1 MADVYLGNPNLK
13 KSGIPLEFTKEQ
25 IQEYVKCSKDPVYFA
40 REYVKIVNVDRG
52 LIPFEMYDF
61 QEEMVRTFSK
71 NRFSICKLPRQ
82 TGKSTTTT
90 AYILHTIL
98 FTDQQNVAILAN
110 KGSLARDLLGKIQL
124 AYEYLPK
131 WLQQGVVVWN
141 KGNIELENGS
151 KVVAAATSSSAI
163 RGGSYN
169 LIFLD
174 EFAFVGNN
182 MAEEFFSS
190 VYPTISSG
198 QTTKVIIVSTPN
210 GMNHFYKM
218 WTDAIEKQSKY
229 VPIEVHWSQV
239 PGRDD
244 KWKQETIANT
254 SEEQFRQEFECEFL
268 GSANTLIHPTKLRT
282 LAYKRPIR
290 VWNDV
295 DIYDEP
301 QENHIYVMSVDVAR
315 GVGLDYSAFT
325 VFDATTVPYKL
336 VAKFRN
342 KEVSPLLYPNYIHA
356 VAKLYNE
363 AYILVEINDIG
374 GQVAD
379 ILHSDLEYE
388 NLIATSVK
396 GRAGQQVS
404 GGFSTGTQF
413 GVRTTKQVKRIGTS
427 NLKDLIENDKLII
440 EDFDIISE
448 LASFIGK
455 KQSYE
460 AEEGA
465 HDDLVMTCVLFAW
478 LVRQTYFR
486 DITDVDIRQKLYEDK
501 IRMLEDEQLPF
512 GIIDDGQPEE
522 GILNGPEDIQEYINS
537 SNRGTWF

>member
-1 MADVYLGNPNLK
+1 MPETYLGNPNLK

-25 IQEYVKCSKDPVYFA
+25 IEEYIKCSKDPVYFA
-40 REYVKIVNVDRG
+40 RNYVKIVNVDKG
-52 LIPFEMYDF
+52 LMPFEMYDF
-61 QEEMVRTFSK
+61 QEDMVRTFNS

-90 AYILHTIL
+90 AYILWVIL
-98 FTDQQNVAILAN
+98 FTDQQNIAILAN

-131 WLQQGVVVWN
+131 WLQQGVIVWN

-182 MAEEFFSS
+182 MAEDFFSS

-218 WTDAIEKQSKY
+218 WTDASEGESKY
-229 VPIEVHWSQV
+229 IPIEVHWSSV
-239 PGRDD
+239 PGRDE

-268 GSANTLIHPTKLRT
+268 GSANTLIHPTKIRT
-282 LAYKRPIR
+282 LAFKRPSR
-290 VWNDV
+290 TWNGV
-295 DIYDEP
+295 DFYIEP
-301 QENHIYVMSVDVAR
+301 IENHTYVCVVDVAR

-325 VFDATTVPYKL
+325 VFDVTEVPYKL
-336 VAKFRN
+336 VAKFRD
-342 KEVSPLLYPNYIHA
+342 KEISPLLYPNYINQ
-356 VAKLYNE
+356 VAKMYNE
-363 AYILVEINDIG
+363 AYILVEVNDIG
-374 GQVAD
+374 AQVAD
-379 ILHSDLEYE
+379 ILHNDLEYE

-440 EDFDIISE
+440 EDFDVITE

-455 KQSYE
+455 GTSYE

-486 DITDVDIRQKLYEDK
+486 DITDVDIRQKMYEEK
-501 IRMLEDEQLPF
+501 IKMLEDEQLPF
-512 GIIDDGQPEE
+512 GIIDDGMPEE
-522 GILNGPEDIQEYINS
+522 GIINGPEDISDYINQ
-537 SNRGTWF
+537 SNRDTWF

>member
-61 QEEMVRTFSK
+61 QEEMVRTFND

-218 WTDAIEKQSKY
+218 WTDAVEEQSKY

-239 PGRDD
+239 PGRDE

-537 SNRGTWF
+537 SNRDTWF

>member
-13 KSGIPLEFTKEQ
+13 KSGVPVEFTKEQ
-25 IQEYVKCSKDPVYFA
+25 IEEYVKCANDPVHFA
-40 REYVKIVNVDRG
+40 KTYVKIVNVDQG
-52 LIPFEMYDF
+52 LVPFTMYDF
-61 QEEMVRTFSK
+61 QEEMVKTFNKS
-71 NRFSICKLPRQ
+71 RFSICKLPRQ

-90 AYILHTIL
+90 AYILWLIL

-124 AYEYLPK
+124 AYEFLPK
-131 WLQQGVVVWN
+131 WLQQGVIVWN

-182 MAEEFFSS
+182 LAEDFFSS

-198 QTTKVIIVSTPN
+198 KTSKVIIVSTPN

-218 WTDAIEKQSKY
+218 WTDAAEGSSGY
-229 VPIEVHWSQV
+229 TPIEVHWSAV
-239 PGRDD
+239 PGRDE
-244 KWKQETIANT
+244 KWKKETIANT

-268 GSANTLIHPTKLRT
+268 GSANTLIHPTKLRA
-282 LAYKRPIR
+282 LAYKRPLR
-290 VWNDV
+290 TWNDV

-301 QENHIYVMSVDVAR
+301 KQNNIYVMSVDVSR

-325 VFDATTVPYKL
+325 VFDATTTPYKL
-336 VAKFRN
+336 VAKFRS
-342 KEVSPLLYPNYIHA
+342 KDISPLLYPNYIHS
-356 VAKLYNE
+356 VARHYND

-379 ILHSDLEYE
+379 ILHSDMEYE
-388 NLIATSVK
+388 NLITTSVK

-404 GGFSTGTQF
+404 GGFSGNSQF
-413 GVRTTKQVKRIGTS
+413 GVRTTKQVKRIGAS

-440 EDFDIISE
+440 EDFDLISE

-455 KQSYE
+455 GNSYE
-460 AEEGA
+460 AEEGT
-465 HDDLVMTCVLFAW
+465 HDDLVMTCLLFAW

-486 DITDVDIRQKLYEDK
+486 DVTNVDIRQKMYEDK

-512 GIIDDGQPEE
+512 GLIDDGQPEE
-522 GILNGPEDIQEYINS
+522 GILSGPEDISEYINS
-537 SNRGTWF
+537 VNRDRWF

>member
-1 MADVYLGNPNLK
+1 MPETYLGNPNLK

-25 IQEYVKCSKDPVYFA
+25 IEEYIKCSKDPVYFA
-40 REYVKIVNVDRG
+40 KTYVKIVNVDKG
-52 LIPFEMYDF
+52 LMPFEMYDF
-61 QEEMVRTFSK
+61 QEDMVRTFNS

-90 AYILHTIL
+90 AYILWVIL
-98 FTDQQNVAILAN
+98 FTDQQNIAILAN

-218 WTDAIEKQSKY
+218 WTDATEGESKY
-229 VPIEVHWSQV
+229 IPIEVHWSQV
-239 PGRDD
+239 PGRDE

-268 GSANTLIHPTKLRT
+268 GSANTLIHPTKLRN
-282 LAYKRPIR
+282 LAFKRPYKI
-290 VWNDV
+290 WNGV
-295 DIYDEP
+295 DFYSEP
-301 QENHIYVMSVDVAR
+301 LENHTYVTVVDVAR

-325 VFDATTVPYKL
+325 VFDVTEVPYKL
-336 VAKFRN
+336 VAKFRD
-342 KEVSPLLYPNYIHA
+342 KEVSPLLYPNYIHQ
-356 VAKLYNE
+356 VAKMYNE
-363 AYILVEINDIG
+363 SYILVEINDIG
-374 GQVAD
+374 AQVAD
-379 ILHSDLEYE
+379 ILHNDLEYE

-427 NLKDLIENDKLII
+427 NLKDLVENNKLII
-440 EDFDIISE
+440 EDFDVITE

-455 KQSYE
+455 GSSYE
-460 AEEGA
+460 AEEGS

-486 DITDVDIRQKLYEDK
+486 DITDVDIRQKMYEDK

-512 GIIDDGQPEE
+512 GIIDDGMPEE
-522 GILNGPEDIQEYINS
+522 GILNGPEDISEYINS
-537 SNRGTWF
+537 SNRDTWF

>member
-25 IQEYVKCSKDPVYFA
+25 IQEYIKCSNDPVYFA
-40 REYVKIVNVDRG
+40 KNYVKIVNVDRG

-61 QEEMVRTFSK
+61 QEDMVRTFND

-90 AYILHTIL
+90 AYILHKIL

-110 KGSLARDLLGKIQL
+110 KGALARDLLGKIQL

-141 KGNIELENGS
+141 KGNVELENGS

-218 WTDAIEKQSKY
+218 WTDATENQSQY

-239 PGRDD
+239 PGRDE

-268 GSANTLIHPTKLRT
+268 GSANTLIHPTKLRS
-282 LAYKRPIR
+282 LAFKRPSR
-290 VWNDV
+290 NWNGV

-325 VFDATTVPYKL
+325 VFDATNVPYKL

-342 KEVSPLLYPNYIHA
+342 KEVSPLLYPNYIHSI
-356 VAKLYNE
+356 AKLYNE

-379 ILHSDLEYE
+379 ILHNDLEYE
-388 NLIATSVK
+388 NLIATSIK

-440 EDFDIISE
+440 EDFDIITE

-455 KQSYE
+455 RQSYE
-460 AEEGA
+460 AEEGS

-537 SNRGTWF
+537 SNRDTWF